1 MGSSEAQ
8 QRQITEELA
17 AIAEKLRDVGDDR
30 KRGKRKTER
39 ESVCVCVYLL
49 YMYIYVCSCMSVY
62 KL

>member
-30 KRGKRKTER
+30 KRGKRKTEGER
-39 ESVCVCVYLL
+39 VCVYLL
-49 YMYIYVCSCMSVY
+49 YMHMYVCSCMSVY

>member
-39 ESVCVCVYLL
+39 ERERVCVCVYLL
-49 YMYIYVCSCMSVY
+49 NMHMYAAV
-62 KL
+62 

>member
-39 ESVCVCVYLL
+39 ERECVCVYLH
-49 YMYIYVCSCMSVY
+49 MYAYVCSCMSVY